1 MYFVG
6 SKWAKPKMNSAKI
19 HICKYFKE
27 IQTKINKE
35 LQVVDSGQ
43 ALLDG
48 SDRRN
53 TGSSVP

>member
-1 MYFVG
+1 MGKTKDEFCQDSYLQIF
-6 SKWAKPKMNSAKI
+6 
-19 HICKYFKE
+19 
-27 IQTKINKE
+27 QRDTTKINKE

-53 TGSSVP
+53 TGSSVPWYAV